1 MSIKIDLKIFLFA
14 LIYIITKQIKIYTIL
29 MLFAFVHELGH
40 LIIGMLLGFKPISI
54 NITPY
59 GLQIEFKVLC
69 EEYNRKVDK
78 GTILCVK
85 RAIIALAGPLTN
97 IAIIF
102 FTLLITKGNMEKSL
116 IIIYSNALIG
126 IFNFIP
132 IYPLDGG
139 RIIKEI
145 LHIKFGLHKSRDYI
159 NKISNITVVILT
171 AISSIV
177 ILYIHNIAILII
189 ITYLWYLV
197 VLENKKH
204 KLQKNTI
211 KGLQNAKNMMS

>member
-14 LIYIITKQIKIYTIL
+14 LIYIITKQIKIYAIL

-69 EEYNRKVDK
+69 EEYNRKVNK

-85 RAIIALAGPLTN
+85 KAIIALAGPLTN

-145 LHIKFGLHKSRDYI
+145 LHIKFGLQKSRDYI

-177 ILYIHNIAILII
+177 ILYIHNIAILIV

-197 VLENKKH
+197 VLENQKY
-204 KLQKNTI
+204 KLQFYI
-211 KGLQNAKNMMS
+211 FL

>member
-14 LIYIITKQIKIYTIL
+14 LIYIITKQIKIYAIL

-69 EEYNRKVDK
+69 EEYNRKVNK

-102 FTLLITKGNMEKSL
+102 FTLLTTKGNMEKSL

-132 IYPLDGG
+132 IYPLDGAK
-139 RIIKEI
+139 IVNLI
-145 LHIKFGLHKSRDYI
+145 LSKYFSFNIANYI
-159 NKISNITVVILT
+159 SIVISHITVVLFY
-171 AISSIV
+171 IV
-177 ILYIHNIAILII
+177 IYMKII
-189 ITYLWYLV
+189 I
-197 VLENKKH
+197 VLF
-204 KLQKNTI
+204 
-211 KGLQNAKNMMS
+211 

>member
-14 LIYIITKQIKIYTIL
+14 LIYIITKQIKIYAIL

-40 LIIGMLLGFKPISI
+40 LIIGMLLGFKSI

-69 EEYNRKVDK
+69 EEYNRKVNK

-145 LHIKFGLHKSRDYI
+145 LHIKFGLQKSRDYI

-197 VLENKKH
+197 VLENQKY

-211 KGLQNAKNMMS
+211 KGLQNAKNMIS